1 MLIGGLIIFAAWYFF
16 KDDEEKKDKVY
27 VVELKEKK
35 TELPVVRVEPIYQ
48 HFEGKIYTPNK

>member
-27 VVELKEKK
+27 IVEAKEKK
-35 TELPVVRVEPIYQ
+35 TELPVVRVEPIVY
-48 HFEGKIYTPNK
+48 HYEAKTYTPNN